1 MTLRE
6 FNKYGGTVPACMRAL
21 AKQRIAAGGAMG
33 LEKKRYVL
41 LLVSS
46 IVYDSFKRLGSGKL
60 RFRKA
65 LTKRK
70 HAMRRPVRVSTT
82 SSTARTHLITSIA
95 RLAPPS
101 PLKPPVRL
109 ATNRTP
115 MTNRTTNKTLMRSAK
130 KNQPKFDANYKQ
142 GRFAS
147 PAKSPAPPFRVPST
161 AFNPIL
167 PKTPSYPKRIAKWN
181 ESVMSINGTPLAFPR
196 HTAVDDDDAATVVS
210 SERGSHAIIRKDH
223 THDNLSSR
231 SSSSTAHSTTFT
243 GPTITI
249 PTAKGQVL
257 QFDPISMS
265 PGSFEKL
272 PGLTDSAKK
281 HAKDEMMRIV
291 QNLAKWHI

>member
-1 MTLRE
+1 MTLKE
-6 FNKYGGTVPACMRAL
+6 FDKYGGTIPACVQAL
-21 AKQRIAAGGAMG
+21 FKQRIAAGGAMG

-41 LLVSS
+41 LLISS
-46 IVYDSFKRLGSGKL
+46 IVYDSFEQLGGGKL
-60 RFRKA
+60 RFRKE
-65 LTKRK
+65 LTKRR
-70 HAMRRPVRVSTT
+70 HAIRRTVRVSTMNDD
-82 SSTARTHLITSIA
+82 ARTRLITSIA

-101 PLKPPVRL
+101 PLKPHTRF

-115 MTNRTTNKTLMRSAK
+115 MTNRTANKTLMRSAK
-130 KNQPKFDANYKQ
+130 KNQPKFDANSKQ

-147 PAKSPAPPFRVPST
+147 PAKSPAPPFRIPST
-161 AFNPIL
+161 AFNPVL
-167 PKTPSYPKRIAKWN
+167 PKTPSYPKRIARWN

-196 HTAVDDDDAATVVS
+196 HVAVDDDDAATIVS
-210 SERGSHAIIRKDH
+210 SERGSHAITRKDH
-223 THDNLSSR
+223 THDNFSSR
-231 SSSSTAHSTTFT
+231 SSSSTAHSTSFT

-281 HAKDEMMRIV
+281 LAKDEMMRIV